1 MTRRDY
7 EDLQRKLLQARR
19 LAMEP
24 NDTLARE
31 RAAQTI
37 EELEY
42 QLLAG
47 RLTAEAVAA
56 GY

>member
-1 MTRRDY
+1 MTRCEY
-7 EDLQRKLLQARR
+7 EELQRKLSRARR
-19 LAMEP
+19 LALEP
-24 NDTLARE
+24 TDALSRE
-31 RAAQTI
+31 RAAQVI

-47 RLTAEAVAA
+47 RLTAQAIEA